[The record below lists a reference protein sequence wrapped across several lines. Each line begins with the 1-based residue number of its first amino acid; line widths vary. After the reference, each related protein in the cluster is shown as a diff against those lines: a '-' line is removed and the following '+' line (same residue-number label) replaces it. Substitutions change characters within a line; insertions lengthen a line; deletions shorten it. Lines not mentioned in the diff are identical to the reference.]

1 MVSVEKK
8 LEKFEEMIP
17 RLLVTCQV
25 LTWLKIL
32 LLSREQG
39 EGIRNQGQTQ
49 LYQLLQWRKA
59 PLR

>member
-8 LEKFEEMIP
+8 LEKIEEMIS

-32 LLSREQG
+32 LLSSEQG
-39 EGIRNQGQTQ
+39 EGVRNQG
-49 LYQLLQWRKA
+49 RIKNI
-59 PLR
+59 